1 MTLLRRAENYRILS
15 RIGAGRY
22 GVCYL
27 ARDDSGRTVVLKRFR
42 SCIHGRKRPPNA
54 DEAVILS
61 SLEHECLPEL
71 LGVLNTRK
79 GYFFILEYMEGA
91 SLEKL
96 LFRRRKRFGDAEI
109 FRIGSQ
115 LLTLLVYLHKR
126 HIVHRDIS
134 IANVL
139 DNGEQVFLIDFG
151 LAQFSDDFTLDWESF
166 GNLLLYLLYSSY
178 EGKTGGAWYEEL
190 TLSPEKTTCLKRLLG
205 LAPPFSD
212 TEEILLAFSSCFAVP

>member
-42 SCIHGRKRPPNA
+42 SRIHGRKRPPNA

-79 GYFFILEYMEGA
+79 GYFFILEYMEGT

-96 LFRRRKRFGDAEI
+96 LFRRRKRFGEYI
-109 FRIGSQ
+109 TYI
-115 LLTLLVYLHKR
+115 
-126 HIVHRDIS
+126 
-134 IANVL
+134 
-139 DNGEQVFLIDFG
+139 
-151 LAQFSDDFTLDWESF
+151 
-166 GNLLLYLLYSSY
+166 
-178 EGKTGGAWYEEL
+178 
-190 TLSPEKTTCLKRLLG
+190 P
-205 LAPPFSD
+205 
-212 TEEILLAFSSCFAVP
+212 